1 MPMNFRI
8 GFGYDSHRF
17 QEGGPLVIGGVSIP
31 FEKGFVAHSDGD
43 LLIHALCDAL
53 LGAAA
58 LRDIGTH
65 FPDNDPSLT
74 NINSKIILQKTVAM
88 LSEQGWQVNNV
99 DITLVIQ
106 QPKMAP
112 YIPEMT
118 TTLAQLLQV
127 PETSVSVKAK
137 TNEKMDAVGRGEG
150 AEAYAV
156 ATILRAK
163 S

>member
-1 MPMNFRI
+1 MDFRI
-8 GFGYDSHRF
+8 GFGYDSHRL
-17 QEGGPLVIGGVSIP
+17 QDGGPLVIGGVTIP
-31 FEKGFVAHSDGD
+31 YEKGFVAHSDGD

-65 FPDNDPSLT
+65 FPDNDPSLK
-74 NINSKIILQKTVAM
+74 NMDSKVILQKTVAM
-88 LSEQGWQVNNV
+88 LSERGWRVNNV
-99 DITLVIQ
+99 DMTLVIQ

-112 YIPEMT
+112 HIPAMV
-118 TTLAQLLQV
+118 TTLASILQV
-127 PETSVSVKAK
+127 PEDVVSVKAK

-156 ATILRAK
+156 ATIVR
-163 S
+163 